1 MLTYLSLNRQ
11 ILIKCIEKRGND
23 MVGTV
28 GNRRTIYSKK
38 WSDAPFRSYC
48 WKEYRKITIKEIA
61 ERADINRGTF
71 YKYYKD
77 TAALL
82 EEIEL
87 VEQIASNLQQENLS
101 LDLWLEKL
109 LTILYENPS
118 TTHLILLNN
127 SHLLNLY
134 CQEIKPE
141 TLKGLPNTFKMFPRR
156 KLCLSFCLRV
166 YRVDRTLAQRFL
178 NDVAKAVAE
187 LLIQIF
193 DQCIWVIRRAKKEER
208 SNNQKERSKRQ
219 FAAFLFI

>member
-1 MLTYLSLNRQ
+1 MLAYLSLNRQ
-11 ILIKCIEKRGND
+11 ILIKCTEKRGND

-38 WSDAPFRSYC
+38 VIRRGVDLGGRRII
-48 WKEYRKITIKEIA
+48 KKKITIKEIA

-82 EEIEL
+82 EEIEGEL

-127 SHLLNLY
+127 SHLLNLLLS
-134 CQEIKPE
+134 EIKPE
-141 TLKGLPNTFKMFPRR
+141 TLKRFAQYFQDASEEELE
-156 KLCLSFCLRV
+156 LCLSFFVCGSIGLIERWLK
-166 YRVDRTLAQRFL
+166 DFSTMPP
-178 NDVAKAVAE
+178 KAVAD

-193 DQCIWVIRRAKKEER
+193 VTNVYEEKKG
-208 SNNQKERSKRQ
+208 
-219 FAAFLFI
+219 

>member
-11 ILIKCIEKRGND
+11 ILIKCTEKRGND

-38 WSDAPFRSYC
+38 VIRRAFQELLLE
-48 WKEYRKITIKEIA
+48 KEYRKITIKEIA

-82 EEIEL
+82 EEIEGEL

-127 SHLLNLY
+127 SHLLNLLLS
-134 CQEIKPE
+134 EIKPE
-141 TLKGLPNTFKMFPRR
+141 TLKRFAQYFQDASEEELE
-156 KLCLSFCLRV
+156 LCLSFFVCGSIGLIERWLK
-166 YRVDRTLAQRFL
+166 DFSTMQP
-178 NDVAKAVAE
+178 KAVAE

-193 DQCIWVIRRAKKEER
+193 VTNVYEDKKG
-208 SNNQKERSKRQ
+208 
-219 FAAFLFI
+219 

>member
-11 ILIKCIEKRGND
+11 ILIKCIEKRETIWWGLWGIVERSTRKSD
-23 MVGTV
+23 PTRLSGVIVG
-28 GNRRTIYSKK
+28 
-38 WSDAPFRSYC
+38 
-48 WKEYRKITIKEIA
+48 KEYRKITIKEIA

-82 EEIEL
+82 EEIEGEL

-127 SHLLNLY
+127 SHLLNLLLS
-134 CQEIKPE
+134 EIKPE
-141 TLKGLPNTFKMFPRR
+141 TLKRFAQYFQDASEEELE
-156 KLCLSFCLRV
+156 LCLSFLSAG
-166 YRVDRTLAQRFL
+166 L
-178 NDVAKAVAE
+178 
-187 LLIQIF
+187 
-193 DQCIWVIRRAKKEER
+193 
-208 SNNQKERSKRQ
+208 SG
-219 FAAFLFI
+219 

>member
-11 ILIKCIEKRGND
+11 ILIKCTEKRGND

-38 WSDAPFRSYC
+38 VIRRAFQELLLE
-48 WKEYRKITIKEIA
+48 KEYRKITIKEIA

-82 EEIEL
+82 EEIEGEL

-127 SHLLNLY
+127 SHLLNLLLS
-134 CQEIKPE
+134 EIKPE
-141 TLKGLPNTFKMFPRR
+141 TLKRFAQYFQDASEEELE
-156 KLCLSFCLRV
+156 LCLSFFVCGAIGLIERWLK
-166 YRVDRTLAQRFL
+166 DFSTMSP
-178 NDVAKAVAE
+178 KAVAE

-193 DQCIWVIRRAKKEER
+193 VTNVYEDKKG
-208 SNNQKERSKRQ
+208 
-219 FAAFLFI
+219 

>member
-38 WSDAPFRSYC
+38 VIRRAFQELLLE
-48 WKEYRKITIKEIA
+48 KEYRKITIKEIA

-82 EEIEL
+82 EEIEGEL

-127 SHLLNLY
+127 SHLLNLLLS
-134 CQEIKPE
+134 EIKPE
-141 TLKGLPNTFKMFPRR
+141 TLERFAQYFQDASEEELE
-156 KLCLSFCLRV
+156 LCLSFFVCGSIGLIERWLK
-166 YRVDRTLAQRFL
+166 DFSTMPP
-178 NDVAKAVAE
+178 KAVAE

-193 DQCIWVIRRAKKEER
+193 VTNVYEDKKG
-208 SNNQKERSKRQ
+208 
-219 FAAFLFI
+219 

>member
-1 MLTYLSLNRQ
+1 MYR
-11 ILIKCIEKRGND
+11 EKGKRYGGDCGESSND
-23 MVGTV
+23 LLEKVI
-28 GNRRTIYSKK
+28 RR
-38 WSDAPFRSYC
+38 AFQELLLE
-48 WKEYRKITIKEIA
+48 KEYRKITIKEIA

-82 EEIEL
+82 EIEGEL

-127 SHLLNLY
+127 SHLLNLLLS
-134 CQEIKPE
+134 EIKPE
-141 TLKGLPNTFKMFPRR
+141 TLKRFAQYFQDASEEELE
-156 KLCLSFCLRV
+156 LCLSFCLRV

-178 NDVAKAVAE
+178 NDVAKS
-187 LLIQIF
+187 
-193 DQCIWVIRRAKKEER
+193 CR
-208 SNNQKERSKRQ
+208 
-219 FAAFLFI
+219 

>member
-11 ILIKCIEKRGND
+11 ILIKCTEKRGND

-38 WSDAPFRSYC
+38 VIRRAFQELLLE
-48 WKEYRKITIKEIA
+48 KEYRKITIKEIA

-82 EEIEL
+82 EEIEREL

-127 SHLLNLY
+127 SHLLNLLLS
-134 CQEIKPE
+134 EIKPE
-141 TLKGLPNTFKMFPRR
+141 TLKRFAQYFQDASEEELE
-156 KLCLSFCLRV
+156 LCLSFFVCGSIGLIERWLK
-166 YRVDRTLAQRFL
+166 DFSTMPP
-178 NDVAKAVAE
+178 KAVAE

-193 DQCIWVIRRAKKEER
+193 VTNVYEEKKG
-208 SNNQKERSKRQ
+208 
-219 FAAFLFI
+219 